1 MLNLVNYSGK
11 GKTEKEHPENMT
23 SPLGT
28 SSLSLENQVLSIVI
42 KKGGNQ
48 QKIYT
53 PENEA
58 LCISLVPQKRIKPQG
73 LVRSYKWSD

>member
-11 GKTEKEHPENMT
+11 GKTEKEHHENMT
-23 SPLGT
+23 LPLGT

-42 KKGGNQ
+42 KKGDNQ
-48 QKIYT
+48 QKTYT